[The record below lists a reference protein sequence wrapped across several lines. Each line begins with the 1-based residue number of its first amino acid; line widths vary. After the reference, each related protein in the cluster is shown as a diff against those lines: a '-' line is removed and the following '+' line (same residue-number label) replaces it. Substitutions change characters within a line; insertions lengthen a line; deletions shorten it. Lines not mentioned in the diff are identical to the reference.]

1 MAENAKISSAGPAL
15 FKGLFAVAFVF
26 AVLIS
31 GVFSGLWH
39 GAGLYY
45 LVCGTIAAAFIGF
58 SWREIAAAFRFAA
71 GRPRGTVG
79 ELKRAAYFW
88 EAAARNA
95 WILGVLGS
103 ALNFII
109 ALGRGV
115 GGIGDIANRI
125 TQAFV
130 VTLYGLVMAVV
141 CLVPALKIQGRTR
154 GAEPQGP
161 SEAREPGPADFGKIF
176 VLGKILR
183 YAPLAAVLATAGYS
197 LIRANPQG
205 GSLSLDKV
213 ILNWPSILVV
223 VGGTT
228 ALALFMGAGAV
239 GRALTLG
246 FAMTG
251 LISLLMGFIQAL
263 FGFVHHN
270 IQEVTSALVF
280 IISSCSIALLGMLVV
295 GAPLEDREVMEGRR
309 EGPAPLS
316 RMFWAVFPLVAYVFL
331 ILAFLMVITPMT
343 KPAGG

>member
-1 MAENAKISSAGPAL
+1 MAENVKRSSAGSVL
-15 FKGLFAVAFVF
+15 FKGMFAAAFIF

-45 LVCGTIAAAFIGF
+45 LVCGTIAAAFMGF
-58 SWREIAAAFRFAA
+58 SGREIAAAFRFAA
-71 GRPRGTVG
+71 GRYPGTVG

-95 WILGVLGS
+95 WVLGVLGS
-103 ALNFII
+103 ALNFTI
-109 ALGRGV
+109 ALGRCI

-125 TQAFV
+125 VQALV

-141 CLVPALKIQGRTR
+141 CFVPALRIRGRTD
-154 GAEPQGP
+154 AEPNGAA
-161 SEAREPGPADFGKIF
+161 ETAGTDFEKRRA
-176 VLGKILR
+176 LGWILGFI
-183 YAPLAAVLATAGYS
+183 PIAAVLATAGYS
-197 LIRANPQG
+197 LVRANPQG

-213 ILNWPSILVV
+213 MLHWPSILVV
-223 VGGTT
+223 VGGTI
-228 ALALFMGAGAV
+228 ALALFLGAGA
-239 GRALTLG
+239 GARALTLG
-246 FAMTG
+246 FAVTG
-251 LISLLMGFIQAL
+251 LVSLLLGFIQAL
-263 FGFVHHN
+263 FGFVHHD
-270 IQEVTSALVF
+270 IQKVTSALVF

-316 RMFWAVFPLVAYVFL
+316 RMFWSFFPLVAYIFL